1 MYSDIGQIDGG
12 DSIVNSTN
20 DISETSESES
30 NVTQYNTDDEIDA
43 ETTPISITPPSKPSK
58 QKLKVLK
65 ASSLPLVAVLN
76 ARSLY
81 NKAGNF
87 KIFMNELG
95 IEAAIVSESWER
107 EELSLKSLL
116 KMQNYKIHSYRRPK
130 VKAN

>member
-1 MYSDIGQIDGG
+1 MNITVYSDIGQIDGG

-65 ASSLPLVAVLN
+65 ASSLPLVVVLN
-76 ARSLY
+76 
-81 NKAGNF
+81 
-87 KIFMNELG
+87 
-95 IEAAIVSESWER
+95 V
-107 EELSLKSLL
+107 
-116 KMQNYKIHSYRRPK
+116 
-130 VKAN
+130 